1 MSERTASHSRPFC
14 KFIRKTSS
22 ILCSILQIIILF
34 LPIHRLVNFIAH
46 AAISPDG
53 LSLPLPACKC
63 GASLAATGNAGP
75 PGPFLQQH
83 GLSPTRY
90 LQPAGT
96 AKTKVR
102 TEISKVRIVFPKVL
116 TVFSKV
122 LTVFRAPETDGAQH
136 RRDETRQTK
145 KAVQTPCALH
155 SLRFLHPPV
164 LPGRRPEGTLAG

>member
-1 MSERTASHSRPFC
+1 VRA
-14 KFIRKTSS
+14 
-22 ILCSILQIIILF
+22 
-34 LPIHRLVNFIAH
+34 
-46 AAISPDG
+46 
-53 LSLPLPACKC
+53 
-63 GASLAATGNAGP
+63 
-75 PGPFLQQH
+75 
-83 GLSPTRY
+83 
-90 LQPAGT
+90 

-122 LTVFRAPETDGAQH
+122 LTVFSKVLTVFSKVLTVFRTPKTDGAQH